1 MTTAARGSLRQLDK
15 HSVSEHCV
23 VAYKVHVSDATF
35 ELLQQLGGFRCQRRG
50 TIEVKVRHYNV
61 TESSHASSQSVS
73 NDTVCVR
80 A

>member
-1 MTTAARGSLRQLDK
+1 MRELDK
-15 HSVSEHCV
+15 HSASDRCV

-50 TIEVKVRHYNV
+50 TIAVKVRHHSV
-61 TESSHASSQSVS
+61 TEYSHASSQSVS
-73 NDTVCVR
+73 NGTVCVR